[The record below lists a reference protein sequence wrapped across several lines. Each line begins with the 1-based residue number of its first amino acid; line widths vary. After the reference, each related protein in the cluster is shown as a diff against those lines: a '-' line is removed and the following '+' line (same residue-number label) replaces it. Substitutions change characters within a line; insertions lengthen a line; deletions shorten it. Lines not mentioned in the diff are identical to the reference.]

1 MKTKQKKLYNSYM
14 DILKYKHLS
23 KNALMIA
30 NWDTDLHKLSK
41 NEFQSVYHVLY
52 FVRLIHDFFKS

>member
-1 MKTKQKKLYNSYM
+1 M

-41 NEFQSVYHVLY
+41 NEFQSVYRVLY